1 MTQRSIEIVVG
12 RLVTDEEFRA
22 AYLRNPPQVLT
33 DLLER
38 GLHLS
43 YAEITALIA
52 TDPALWRTVADKIDS
67 RLRKPSLHQ

>member
-12 RLVTDEEFRA
+12 RLVTDEEFRE
-22 AYLRNPPQVLT
+22 AYLRNPPQMLT

-52 TDPALWRTVADKIDS
+52 TDPALWRIVAGQIDS
-67 RLRKPSLHQ
+67 RLRHRRLAQ

>member
-1 MTQRSIEIVVG
+1 MTQRSIEVVVG
-12 RLVTDEEFRA
+12 RLVTDAEFRE
-22 AYLRNPPQVLT
+22 AYLRNPPQMLT

-52 TDPALWRTVADKIDS
+52 TDPALWRVVAGQIDS
-67 RLRKPSLHQ
+67 RLQSRSLPQ